1 MGINSRDKGARFERQ
16 IAQAF
21 KDAGF
26 TEAHRSAQYCGNT
39 GDAPDIAGLESIHVE
54 CKAYKDTE
62 WNDEWYAQAVRD
74 HKLGTMPVVIHKIDR
89 HAPKVKMS
97 VWHLSVLA
105 SYDSYDDETLLAEM
119 DLDDFIKLYAR
130 YESKRWKPEKG

>member
-1 MGINSRDKGARFERQ
+1 MGIKSRDKGARFERQ

-39 GDAPDIAGLESIHVE
+39 GDAPDIAGLEKIHVE

-62 WNDEWYAQAVRD
+62 WKDEWYAQAVRD
-74 HKLGTMPVVIHKIDR
+74 HKIGTMPLVAHKMDR
-89 HAPKVKMS
+89 HAPKVRMS
-97 VWHLSVLA
+97 IKDMAVMA
-105 SYDSYDDETLLAEM
+105 SMYTYDDDVLLAEM
-119 DLDDFIKLYAR
+119 DLDDFIKLYSR
-130 YESKRWKPEKG
+130 YMATRWKPEQG